1 MEVLDREP
9 FAIVEDV
16 KMAIGLRKD
25 FAEKACATLG
35 LQELYAIQIPPAEV
49 PDLCFPIPVRTLA
62 IENRR
67 QVRREVFPTEV
78 PEVLIRVN
86 FPLDFLF
93 RFPLVLRNNAYFQ
106 VFFVLIKAV
115 SHFIIN

>member
-49 PDLCFPIPVRTLA
+49 PDLRFPVPARILA

-67 QVRREVFPTEV
+67 QVLREVFPTEV

-86 FPLDFLF
+86 FLHDILF